1 MKSRACCKVLVDTR
15 LQIPTNRGRSK
26 TFWDNDGYSFN
37 RAVWNSSTVSATRSE
52 PHRTASSMH
61 DRLVNS
67 CRRRQLATPRTIAS
81 CSPATGWEPAARE
94 DTHFQRSLG
103 AQSSQVETT
112 DRERCIL
119 KAVDQSIIT
128 HTWFSIH
135 EVRRMESMTISS
147 HRISQ
152 AAEEQYFIMQC
163 PASFLR
169 EIHVSHCPTDIWVCL
184 TLFSHWC
191 CEVHEQTPIQKC
203 ASPCPTLMLRHV
215 ATYSSWLP
223 ISKTTLMLKYM
234 STWSSWWKIDQLGQ
248 KLVELINIWPTWW
261 SWPIGQRLVRLV
273 KKLANLVKLVK
284 NSPNWSNWKNWPTC
298 QKLVELVK
306 NWQTRSNWPE
316 VGQVGRKLTNLVKL
330 VTNWPAWLKVGRVG
344 QQLTS
349 LVKLV
354 KNWPTWSRW

>member
-191 CEVHEQTPIQKC
+191 CKFM
-203 ASPCPTLMLRHV
+203 SK
-215 ATYSSWLP
+215 LP
-223 ISKTTLMLKYM
+223 SKNVPRLVPHWCYDMWRRTQAGFPYLKPHWCW
-234 STWSSWWKIDQLGQ
+234 STWVL
-248 KLVELINIWPTWW
+248 
-261 SWPIGQRLVRLV
+261 
-273 KKLANLVKLVK
+273 
-284 NSPNWSNWKNWPTC
+284 
-298 QKLVELVK
+298 
-306 NWQTRSNWPE
+306 
-316 VGQVGRKLTNLVKL
+316 GQVGEKLTNLVKSWS
-330 VTNWPAWLKVGRVG
+330 NWSTFDQLGEVG
-344 QQLTS
+344 Q
-349 LVKLV
+349 LVKGWSGWL
-354 KNWPTWSRW
+354 KNWPTWSSWSKIHQIGLIGKIDQLARSWSSWSKIDKLDQIGPKLVKLVENWPTWSNWWQIDQLG